1 MRTRFPI
8 RFKILITMLF
18 VVTMVVGLIMVT
30 MVRLFNEDKTAYV
43 RDLTSVIALH
53 TAEETHSLLVGYRE
67 RLQVFARIMHERGL
81 PQKQKVSL
89 LKQLFEDFQEFV
101 AVTLYIIDAKPV
113 TVFDAQSFGDANL
126 DKQAIFDFRQKHP
139 LPMDRIRAGEVF
151 IQNSTLTEQLPTLT
165 LAVAAAQT
173 EGDQEQATVVA
184 AVIRLDS
191 LQRLAKRSE
200 VFETYVIDT
209 RGVLLAHSKTDLVT
223 QRKNVDWLP
232 ELENLQ
238 QQQTLG
244 TTLEYDYNGV
254 PVVGGFAR
262 VEFGGLLAGV
272 QIPKAAA
279 YLTARELL
287 YNLIGVSLA
296 LLLIAALISMVWSRR
311 ITRPIELLSRASE
324 KVGRGQFNI
333 KLNLKSQDEIGD
345 LATSFNQ
352 MATELHAR
360 EQALEQAQAALVQSE
375 KMSAFGQISA
385 GIAHEV
391 KNPLAGILGYAQ
403 LSKRKLDKDDPLYKN
418 VEIIEKETKRCKEII
433 ENLMKFSRREKVEK
447 ELTDINKVAQDA
459 IAIVDHQLTIN
470 QVKLEQ
476 DLEADLCPL
485 MADGNQLQQVL
496 MNFMINAQQ
505 AMDGNPGIVRIA
517 TRKLSLEHIE
527 VRVSDN
533 GPGMPEDVSA
543 KIFEPFFTTKPAGKG
558 TGLGLSVSYGIIQ
571 DHKGEIRVDSAPG
584 KGTTFIVTLPVAQ
597 MGDALQSMDEAAAG

>member
-1 MRTRFPI
+1 M
-8 RFKILITMLF
+8 
-18 VVTMVVGLIMVT
+18 
-30 MVRLFNEDKTAYV
+30 
-43 RDLTSVIALH
+43 
-53 TAEETHSLLVGYRE
+53 
-67 RLQVFARIMHERGL
+67 Q
-81 PQKQKVSL
+81 
-89 LKQLFEDFQEFV
+89 
-101 AVTLYIIDAKPV
+101 
-113 TVFDAQSFGDANL
+113 
-126 DKQAIFDFRQKHP
+126 
-139 LPMDRIRAGEVF
+139 
-151 IQNSTLTEQLPTLT
+151 
-165 LAVAAAQT
+165 
-173 EGDQEQATVVA
+173 
-184 AVIRLDS
+184 
-191 LQRLAKRSE
+191 
-200 VFETYVIDT
+200 
-209 RGVLLAHSKTDLVT
+209 
-223 QRKNVDWLP
+223 
-232 ELENLQ
+232 
-238 QQQTLG
+238 
-244 TTLEYDYNGV
+244 
-254 PVVGGFAR
+254 
-262 VEFGGLLAGV
+262 
-272 QIPKAAA
+272 
-279 YLTARELL
+279 
-287 YNLIGVSLA
+287 
-296 LLLIAALISMVWSRR
+296 
-311 ITRPIELLSRASE
+311 
-324 KVGRGQFNI
+324 
-333 KLNLKSQDEIGD
+333 
-345 LATSFNQ
+345 
-352 MATELHAR
+352 R

-597 MGDALQSMDEAAAG
+597 MGDDPQSMDEAAAG

>member
-352 MATELHAR
+352 MATELHA
-360 EQALEQAQAALVQSE
+360 A
-375 KMSAFGQISA
+375 
-385 GIAHEV
+385 
-391 KNPLAGILGYAQ
+391 
-403 LSKRKLDKDDPLYKN
+403 
-418 VEIIEKETKRCKEII
+418 
-433 ENLMKFSRREKVEK
+433 
-447 ELTDINKVAQDA
+447 
-459 IAIVDHQLTIN
+459 
-470 QVKLEQ
+470 
-476 DLEADLCPL
+476 
-485 MADGNQLQQVL
+485 
-496 MNFMINAQQ
+496 
-505 AMDGNPGIVRIA
+505 
-517 TRKLSLEHIE
+517 
-527 VRVSDN
+527 
-533 GPGMPEDVSA
+533 
-543 KIFEPFFTTKPAGKG
+543 
-558 TGLGLSVSYGIIQ
+558 
-571 DHKGEIRVDSAPG
+571 
-584 KGTTFIVTLPVAQ
+584 
-597 MGDALQSMDEAAAG
+597 